1 MDSIFCYGLRKDNVC
16 KQITCAR
23 MLGAVNRDHFS
34 SSALR
39 DNRLTRLLELPGK
52 RAYVPEMNN
61 NTAPFEELECFHSNE
76 TTFRPIQGLF
86 RVYLMPMTYLF
97 GICANAIN
105 ILVFSHPKMRNQLV
119 NWFFFVLSI
128 SDLSVLVSS
137 FFVFSMPVIAEYSE
151 NYEMV
156 TESPRLLVWF
166 YPIAHTS
173 HTTSVYLTILVS
185 VHRYLGVCH
194 PFLVRRISSAKSV
207 KIVLSAAVIFAVVF
221 NIPRWF
227 ELQNAGCLSEYF
239 QRMSEVVLPTKFMLD
254 PTYTI
259 AYRNVAFI
267 VVMFLVPFITLT
279 IVNCRII
286 STLRSSNKLRRSMTY
301 TKTKGLQL
309 SIPRRKRF
317 DKRSGSDASTN
328 GIRSGEMIVSQHG
341 NAERKEHGVTVMLVA
356 IVTEFLIFNALA
368 FANNILELYSE
379 QSVASDYYTALV
391 ETSTLMVNLNG
402 ATTIVIYLAFGSKYR
417 SIFVKMFSRLY
428 RRIRR
433 ERPLCHANETSV
445 LVVTS
450 QVELQGSTCMFRG
463 SSAQRKYL

>member
-1 MDSIFCYGLRKDNVC
+1 MSDSTTDVEVFD
-16 KQITCAR
+16 
-23 MLGAVNRDHFS
+23 
-34 SSALR
+34 
-39 DNRLTRLLELPGK
+39 
-52 RAYVPEMNN
+52 
-61 NTAPFEELECFHSNE
+61 CFHSNE

-105 ILVFSHPKMRNQLV
+105 IFVFSHPKMRSQLV

-194 PFLVRRISSAKSV
+194 PFLIRRISSAKSV
-207 KIVLSAAVIFAVVF
+207 KIVLAAAVIFAVVF

-227 ELQNAGCLSEYF
+227 ELQNAGCFSEFYL
-239 QRMSEVVLPTKFMLD
+239 RMSEVVLPTDFMMN

-286 STLRSSNKLRRSMTY
+286 STLRNSTKLHRSMTY
-301 TKTKGLQL
+301 TKSKSKALQL
-309 SIPRRKRF
+309 SIPKRERF
-317 DKRSGSDASTN
+317 DKRSGSDISCSN
-328 GIRSGEMIVSQHG
+328 GTVKSGEVIACQKA

-417 SIFVKMFSRLY
+417 SIFLKMFSKLY

-450 QVELQGSTCMFRG
+450 QVEFDVRHGSTCMLKG
-463 SSAQRKYL
+463 TPPQRKYL